1 MQFID
6 FCAGIGGFRLGF
18 EMAGHECIGFA
29 EYDKFA
35 RKSYKAM
42 YDTEGE
48 WEKHDIREIKAEE
61 IPRADCW
68 LFGFPCQDISTAG
81 KQAGVGGGNR
91 ADCSLQSCG
100 FLKNATKKINPNSL
114 SLKTLKTCCRLE
126 EVLISHG
133 YSLKWEKLGAIES
146 NGKCST
152 QKISE
157 SPKIEKESSLLD
169 ILETDVPEKYFL
181 SEAKS
186 SMLLSKLPISA
197 QEEIEEILVKEGVI
211 PPKE

>member
-1 MQFID
+1 M
-6 FCAGIGGFRLGF
+6 
-18 EMAGHECIGFA
+18 
-29 EYDKFA
+29 
-35 RKSYKAM
+35 
-42 YDTEGE
+42 
-48 WEKHDIREIKAEE
+48 
-61 IPRADCW
+61 
-68 LFGFPCQDISTAG
+68 
-81 KQAGVGGGNR
+81 
-91 ADCSLQSCG
+91 
-100 FLKNATKKINPNSL
+100 KNATKKINPNSL

>member
-1 MQFID
+1 M
-6 FCAGIGGFRLGF
+6 
-18 EMAGHECIGFA
+18 
-29 EYDKFA
+29 
-35 RKSYKAM
+35 
-42 YDTEGE
+42 
-48 WEKHDIREIKAEE
+48 
-61 IPRADCW
+61 
-68 LFGFPCQDISTAG
+68 
-81 KQAGVGGGNR
+81 
-91 ADCSLQSCG
+91 
-100 FLKNATKKINPNSL
+100 
-114 SLKTLKTCCRLE
+114 
-126 EVLISHG
+126 
-133 YSLKWEKLGAIES
+133 KWEKLGAIES

-157 SPKIEKESSLLD
+157 SLKIEKESSLLD